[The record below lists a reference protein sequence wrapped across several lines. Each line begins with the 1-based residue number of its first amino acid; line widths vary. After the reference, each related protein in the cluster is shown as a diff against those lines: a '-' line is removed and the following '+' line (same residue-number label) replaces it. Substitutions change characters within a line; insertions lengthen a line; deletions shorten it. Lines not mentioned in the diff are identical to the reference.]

1 MTDSGA
7 NIKKAFRRITLPGY
21 DEDTSSDSNDK
32 ESNEDESFS
41 VDLMDVTIEHHPFS
55 AHTIQLVVKDGLAK
69 AGPLGTVVKK
79 CSNLVFYVRK
89 SNMAADI
96 LRGKK
101 RIQASNTTRWNSKLK
116 IRSI

>member
-41 VDLMDVTIEHHPFS
+41 VDLMDVTIEHHPCS

-69 AGPLGTVVKK
+69 AGPLGTVIKNVQTL
-79 CSNLVFYVRK
+79 CP
-89 SNMAADI
+89 M
-96 LRGKK
+96 
-101 RIQASNTTRWNSKLK
+101 
-116 IRSI
+116 